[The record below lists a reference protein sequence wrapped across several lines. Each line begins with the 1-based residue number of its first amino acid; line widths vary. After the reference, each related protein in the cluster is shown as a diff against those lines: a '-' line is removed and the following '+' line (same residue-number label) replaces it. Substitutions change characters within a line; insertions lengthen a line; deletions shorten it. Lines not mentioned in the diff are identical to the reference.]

1 MIEAGLRQKQG
12 LTFVPIPSNEQT
24 KKQLVAINKAAKSLE
39 LLHNNPCWREDVD
52 IAPEYLDLTR
62 PLL

>member
-1 MIEAGLRQKQG
+1 MIEAGLRQKQS
-12 LTFVPIPSNEQT
+12 LSFVAIPSNEQA

>member
-12 LTFVPIPSNEQT
+12 LSYVSIPSSEQA

-39 LLHNNPCWREDVD
+39 LLHNNPCWRQDVD

-62 PLL
+62 PSL